1 MRYPSVNLMAG
12 PLTSRHLLFAV
23 SSLCFT
29 VFWGWATWHAATTP
43 HSSLKQRIF
52 WAGSMLLNPLTAVWY
67 WYIWKR
73 WAFWLLF
80 TPLLFSFVTAPFI
93 AKRLIAKSSSDI
105 LEQLFIQLTAPGA
118 WMLLM
123 ATSVFIV
130 FPLIL
135 RLVALFHLSKNKNIS
150 ALDRNDWIVAL
161 SLPIFGFGAGV
172 AYCAQHR
179 RNWAIGSLVWWLAL
193 AGVGYQTQQWLS
205 HMPQTNSS
213 SSSVSSSASPL
224 K

>member
-1 MRYPSVNLMAG
+1 MG
-12 PLTSRHLLFAV
+12 TILTPMHLLFVV
-23 SSLCFT
+23 SSLCFS

-43 HSSLKQRIF
+43 HASFQQKFF
-52 WAGSMLLNPLTAVWY
+52 WSGSMLLNPLTAVWY

-80 TPLLFSFVTAPFI
+80 TPLVFTLATAPFI

-105 LEQLFIQLTAPGA
+105 FEHLFLRLTEPGA
-118 WMLLM
+118 WIILIT
-123 ATSVFIV
+123 ASIFIV
-130 FPLIL
+130 FPLLL
-135 RLVALFHLSKNKNIS
+135 RFIALAHLSKNKNIS

-161 SLPIFGFGAGV
+161 ALPIFGFGAGV

-179 RNWAIGSLVWWLAL
+179 RKWAIGSLIWWVVLAL
-193 AGVGYQTQQWLS
+193 IGYQTGRFVS
-205 HMPQTNSS
+205 PVMSQTKSS
-213 SSSVSSSASPL
+213 SSPVSSSASPL